1 VIQTAEHRLIEI
13 IGEINRG
20 VYVRPSQS
28 ARRLVKSRG
37 PVKMSVRE
45 MISAYLDEKRRRR
58 GKKTAAAYKSRLD
71 RLLAFA
77 EEAAIQKEWRFAAE
91 VDREFATR
99 FREYLF
105 DARCT
110 SNGRAGA
117 RTHPLSASQI
127 LNVLDATRS
136 AFHWGRNTG
145 CIPLDWITPFTDEV
159 VGSRPA
165 KDPLREQRLSLHDL
179 INLVGGMD
187 RWQLCSLG
195 LMCVLPP
202 RPDEFCSI
210 LVRDLDMDRGV
221 IRFAPRFGGAA
232 SNKCDQTFVLPFPAC
247 LRPLLKRLIA
257 DRVDGPL
264 FRRRCFSPAGLGKTV
279 REQKELNAMW
289 NEHLLLKGPKLVT
302 SLQDR
307 KAEFRV
313 FLRQLGGVS
322 VDVLRTEFQRL
333 IKGRLSKTAKLYD
346 LRHAVTQ
353 SMKDSGMPILEL
365 RYLTSHTASDIM
377 NTYTTMKIFPAME
390 RYFSSIAPLLNAIS
404 TRMIDTGVLETTSE
418 DAAEQLI
425 DWAPSI
431 HTFA

>member
-1 VIQTAEHRLIEI
+1 
-13 IGEINRG
+13 
-20 VYVRPSQS
+20 
-28 ARRLVKSRG
+28 
-37 PVKMSVRE
+37 
-45 MISAYLDEKRRRR
+45 
-58 GKKTAAAYKSRLD
+58 
-71 RLLAFA
+71 
-77 EEAAIQKEWRFAAE
+77 
-91 VDREFATR
+91 
-99 FREYLF
+99 
-105 DARCT
+105 
-110 SNGRAGA
+110 
-117 RTHPLSASQI
+117 
-127 LNVLDATRS
+127 
-136 AFHWGRNTG
+136 
-145 CIPLDWITPFTDEV
+145 
-159 VGSRPA
+159 
-165 KDPLREQRLSLHDL
+165 
-179 INLVGGMD
+179 
-187 RWQLCSLG
+187 
-195 LMCVLPP
+195 
-202 RPDEFCSI
+202 
-210 LVRDLDMDRGV
+210 
-221 IRFAPRFGGAA
+221 
-232 SNKCDQTFVLPFPAC
+232 
-247 LRPLLKRLIA
+247 
-257 DRVDGPL
+257 
-264 FRRRCFSPAGLGKTV
+264 
-279 REQKELNAMW
+279 MW